1 VFFVLSKTIGFL
13 LVPTNLIIA
22 LGLLGALL
30 YCTRIARLGA
40 RLMLAS
46 IILLAIAGFSPLGNA
61 LLWPLENRFPAWN
74 PARGGSP
81 DGIIVL
87 GGTISAEIVR
97 TRGTLGLDEAAER
110 FVASLQLAN
119 RYPKARIVFAGGN
132 ADLLVRGG
140 DEASVAIHEY
150 EEFGVA
156 PNRLFAERRSR
167 DTFENVLFSR
177 QVANYRPGE
186 RWLLVTSAA
195 HMPRAIA
202 TFRAVGFPV
211 EAYPVD
217 YQTTGLPEDFLP
229 STMPS
234 RGLQLTDAAAHE
246 WIGLLAYRVSGRTSE
261 LFPKP

>member
-1 VFFVLSKTIGFL
+1 MVMSV
-13 LVPTNLIIA
+13 V
-22 LGLLGALL
+22 
-30 YCTRIARLGA
+30 
-40 RLMLAS
+40 
-46 IILLAIAGFSPLGNA
+46 LLAIAGFSPLGNA
-61 LLWPLENRFPAWN
+61 LLWPLENRFPAWD

-87 GGTISAEIVR
+87 GGTISAEMVR
-97 TRGTLGLDEAAER
+97 TRGTLGLTEAAER

-132 ADLLVRGG
+132 ADLLLRGG

-156 PNRLFAERRSR
+156 PNRLFAERQSR
-167 DTFENVLFSR
+167 DTFENALFSR

-202 TFRAVGFPV
+202 AFRAVGFPV

-217 YQTTGLPEDFLP
+217 YQTTGLLQDFLP
-229 STMPS
+229 TSMPS
-234 RGLQLTDAAAHE
+234 RGLQLTDTAVHE